1 MNIDFESAGLDA
13 NIKVIGVGGG
23 GGNAINN
30 MIQSQLEGVD
40 FIVANTDAQALA
52 RNLAPVRIQMG
63 ENVTRGLGAG
73 AKPDVGRQAAEESRE
88 QIREALDGSDMVFIT
103 AGMGGG
109 TGTGAA
115 PVIAQ
120 VAREMEVL
128 TVAVVTK
135 PFGFEGRRRSKFA
148 DEGLLELRKHVDTV
162 ITIPN
167 QKLLGVVG
175 KNTTILDAFRKAD
188 DVLHQAVR
196 GITDLI
202 TVPGLINVDFADV
215 RTVMDEMGQAMMGA
229 SEAAGDN
236 RAIEAATN
244 AISSPLLDD
253 VSIHGARGV
262 LINITGGYDLALQEV
277 DEAATVVRDMAH
289 EDAIIVFGAV
299 LNESMSDTVR
309 VTVVATG
316 IGQNDQAAMPVQGGR
331 SSNTPQPLA
340 QQSTPELVQP
350 VSSHNHYQ
358 TQQNNSAM
366 ASQPEQTEMES
377 APQRPPRTTPM
388 DISEITDKQQPR
400 SSTSSNRSSLRRRNR
415 NLRST
420 SGLDYDNVGK
430 SLEQINNDDSDYDVP
445 TFLRRQMD

>member
-1 MNIDFESAGLDA
+1 MAIEFDIRETMDA
-13 NIKVIGVGGG
+13 RIKVVGVGGG

-30 MIQSQLEGVD
+30 MIHSGLEGVE

-52 RNLAPVRIQMG
+52 RNLATIRIQIG

-73 AKPDVGRQAAEESRE
+73 AKPEVGMRAAEESRE
-88 QIREALDGSDMVFIT
+88 QIQAALEGSDMVFIT

-115 PVIAQ
+115 PIIASI
-120 VAREMEVL
+120 AKEMGIL

-135 PFGFEGRRRSKFA
+135 PFGFEGKRRLRFA
-148 DEGLLELRKHVDTV
+148 EEGLAELRRHVDTV

-167 QKLLGVVG
+167 QKLLSVVG
-175 KNTTILDAFRKAD
+175 KNTTILDAFRRAD
-188 DVLHQAVR
+188 DVLQQAVR

-229 SEAAGDN
+229 AQGSGDS
-236 RAIEAATN
+236 RAVDAATN

-262 LINITGGYDLALQEV
+262 LINITGGYNLALQEV

-289 EDAIIVFGAV
+289 DDANIVFGAV
-299 LNESMSDTVR
+299 LDESMEDTVR

-316 IGQNDQAAMPVQGGR
+316 IGSAESVDLSKNKEPVAKKNQSGRQAGLNPQASNDLPHD
-331 SSNTPQPLA
+331 
-340 QQSTPELVQP
+340 QQERPSVRPHVIKRRTVSDREEL
-350 VSSHNHYQ
+350 
-358 TQQNNSAM
+358 
-366 ASQPEQTEMES
+366 
-377 APQRPPRTTPM
+377 
-388 DISEITDKQQPR
+388 
-400 SSTSSNRSSLRRRNR
+400 NRS
-415 NLRST
+415 
-420 SGLDYDNVGK
+420 LDQV
-430 SLEQINNDDSDYDVP
+430 NNEDSFDVP

>member
-1 MNIDFESAGLDA
+1 MAIEFDTTSDPLDA
-13 NIKVIGVGGG
+13 RIKVIGVGGG

-30 MIQSQLEGVD
+30 MIQAQLEGVE

-52 RNLAPVRIQMG
+52 RNLAPTRLQIG

-73 AKPDVGRQAAEESRE
+73 AKPEVGMRAAEESKERI
-88 QIREALDGSDMVFIT
+88 QEAIQGADMVFIT

-115 PVIAQ
+115 PVIAKI
-120 VAREMEVL
+120 AKELGIL

-135 PFGFEGRRRSKFA
+135 PFGFEGKRRMRFA
-148 DEGLLELRKHVDTV
+148 EDGLQELRNYVDTV

-167 QKLLGVVG
+167 QKLLSVVG
-175 KNTTILDAFRKAD
+175 KNTSILEAFRKAD
-188 DVLHQAVR
+188 DVLLQAVR

-202 TVPGLINVDFADV
+202 TIPGLINVDFADV

-229 SEAAGDN
+229 AEATGDT
-236 RAIEAATN
+236 RALDAATR

-262 LINITGGYDLALQEV
+262 LINITGGYNLALQEV

-289 EDAIIVFGAV
+289 DDAIIVFGAV
-299 LNESMSDTVR
+299 LDESMEDAVR

-316 IGQNDQAAMPVQGGR
+316 IGGAEQVAFPSKEKITTEAKSPTIKPPMRSNNGYKTPLTSKEPGIQEVNLNKKGR
-331 SSNTPQPLA
+331 TL
-340 QQSTPELVQP
+340 
-350 VSSHNHYQ
+350 
-358 TQQNNSAM
+358 
-366 ASQPEQTEMES
+366 
-377 APQRPPRTTPM
+377 RTTKNL
-388 DISEITDKQQPR
+388 DEY
-400 SSTSSNRSSLRRRNR
+400 NRR
-415 NLRST
+415 
-420 SGLDYDNVGK
+420 
-430 SLEQINNDDSDYDVP
+430 LEQSNNEDSFDIP

>member
-1 MNIDFESAGLDA
+1 MIIEEYEQTNQLDA
-13 NIKVIGVGGG
+13 RIKVIGVGGG

-30 MIQSQLEGVD
+30 MIQSQLDGVE

-52 RNLAPVRIQMG
+52 RNLAATRIQIG

-73 AKPDVGRQAAEESRE
+73 AKPDVGMRAAEESQDR
-88 QIREALDGSDMVFIT
+88 IREALAGADMVFIT

-115 PVIAQ
+115 PVIAKI
-120 VAREMEVL
+120 AKELGIL

-135 PFGFEGRRRSKFA
+135 PFSFEGKRRYRFA
-148 DEGLLELRKHVDTV
+148 EEGLAELRKHVDTV

-175 KNTTILDAFRKAD
+175 KNTTILEAFRRAD
-188 DVLHQAVR
+188 DVLNQAVR

-229 SEAAGDN
+229 AEASGDT
-236 RAIEAATN
+236 RALDAATH

-262 LINITGGYDLALQEV
+262 LINITGGYNLSLQEV

-289 EDAIIVFGAV
+289 DDAIIVFGAV
-299 LNESMSDTVR
+299 LDESMEDTVR

-316 IGQNDQAAMPVQGGR
+316 IGTAEKVNFPPKR
-331 SSNTPQPLA
+331 E
-340 QQSTPELVQP
+340 STPSYYPQANQQQTRRFPTATAAATSNSTTQHPQRRSPPTSAQEELRER
-350 VSSHNHYQ
+350 
-358 TQQNNSAM
+358 NSARL
-366 ASQPEQTEMES
+366 APRRSANLDQSLDQVNTED
-377 APQRPPRTTPM
+377 TF
-388 DISEITDKQQPR
+388 
-400 SSTSSNRSSLRRRNR
+400 
-415 NLRST
+415 
-420 SGLDYDNVGK
+420 
-430 SLEQINNDDSDYDVP
+430 DVP

>member
-1 MNIDFESAGLDA
+1 MSGLQFVEQLKSTEA
-13 NIKVIGVGGG
+13 RIKVIGVGGG

-30 MIQSQLEGVD
+30 MIQANLGGVE

-52 RNLAPVRIQMG
+52 RSLAPVRIQIG

-73 AKPDVGRQAAEESRE
+73 AKPEVGERAAEESRE
-88 QIREALDGSDMVFIT
+88 RIREALNGADMVFIT

-115 PVIAQ
+115 PIIAQ
-120 VAREMEVL
+120 VAREMEL
-128 TVAVVTK
+128 LSVAVVTK
-135 PFGFEGRRRSKFA
+135 PFNFEGKRRMQYA
-148 DEGLLELRKHVDTV
+148 ETGLESLRKHVDTV

-175 KNTTILDAFRKAD
+175 KNTSMLDAFRRAD

-202 TVPGLINVDFADV
+202 TIPGLINVDFADV

-229 SEAAGDN
+229 AEATGDN
-236 RAIEAATN
+236 RALDAATH

-262 LINITGGYDLALQEV
+262 LINITGGYDLTLQEV

-289 EDAIIVFGAV
+289 DDAIIVFGAV
-299 LNESMSDTVR
+299 LDETMHDAVR

-316 IGQNDQAAMPVQGGR
+316 IGHPEKVPFAGR
-331 SSNTPQPLA
+331 DPA
-340 QQSTPELVQP
+340 R
-350 VSSHNHYQ
+350 
-358 TQQNNSAM
+358 M
-366 ASQPEQTEMES
+366 
-377 APQRPPRTTPM
+377 APQSRGMVRPAEPAPHADILPEGNKSDRPRRRPVNL
-388 DISEITDKQQPR
+388 DAF
-400 SSTSSNRSSLRRRNR
+400 NRSLERLGDNE
-415 NLRST
+415 T
-420 SGLDYDNVGK
+420 DLDT
-430 SLEQINNDDSDYDVP
+430 P
-445 TFLRRQMD
+445 TFLRRQSD

>member
-1 MNIDFESAGLDA
+1 MIIEEYEQVNHLDA
-13 NIKVIGVGGG
+13 RIKVIGVGGG

-30 MIQSQLEGVD
+30 MIQSQLDGVE

-52 RNLAPVRIQMG
+52 RNLAPTRIQIG
-63 ENVTRGLGAG
+63 EGVTRGLGAG
-73 AKPDVGRQAAEESRE
+73 AKPEVGMRAAEESQDRLRE
-88 QIREALDGSDMVFIT
+88 SLAGADMVFIT

-115 PVIAQ
+115 PIIARI
-120 VAREMEVL
+120 AKELGIL

-135 PFGFEGRRRSKFA
+135 PFNFEGKRRYRFA
-148 DEGLLELRKHVDTV
+148 EEGLDELRKYADTL

-175 KNTTILDAFRKAD
+175 KNTTILEAFRRAD
-188 DVLHQAVR
+188 DVLNQAVR

-229 SEAAGDN
+229 AEASGDT
-236 RAIEAATN
+236 RALDAATH

-262 LINITGGYDLALQEV
+262 LINITGGYNLSLQEV

-299 LNESMSDTVR
+299 LDEAMEDTVR

-316 IGQNDQAAMPVQGGR
+316 IGMAEKVAFPGGAKREGVAASHYPQAPHYGQAPYPAQG
-331 SSNTPQPLA
+331 A
-340 QQSTPELVQP
+340 Q
-350 VSSHNHYQ
+350 
-358 TQQNNSAM
+358 
-366 ASQPEQTEMES
+366 
-377 APQRPPRTTPM
+377 
-388 DISEITDKQQPR
+388 QQPR
-400 SSTSSNRSSLRRRNR
+400 RYAAAASAAAAPVAAVPQQRKPAPQVPTNQDDYRSARTTTTTRRPVNLDHSL
-415 NLRST
+415 
-420 SGLDYDNVGK
+420 D
-430 SLEQINNDDSDYDVP
+430 QINSEDSFDVP